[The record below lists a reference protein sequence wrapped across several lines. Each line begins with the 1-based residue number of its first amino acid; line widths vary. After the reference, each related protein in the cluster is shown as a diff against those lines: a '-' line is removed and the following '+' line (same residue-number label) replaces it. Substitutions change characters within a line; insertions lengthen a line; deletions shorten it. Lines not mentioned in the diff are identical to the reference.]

1 MNMGVLH
8 LLRCSLPFPSLS
20 FSLREQACES
30 PLLCLSA
37 DRDASPGELCMGTH
51 RDHRVDAAWV
61 SLSLAAVRWFCPL
74 HSVAFVQ
81 EQCRDCGAG
90 TKPRSDRTHRCS
102 DCARKYQQQLRAG
115 LSSAAAAAPPPS
127 SPSPPPPLFER
138 DEHSHCNLSHDQR
151 VAITVLHKEG
161 RDDSYIAQRIPC
173 DARSVRNW
181 VDHYEQHGNVD
192 EAPRSGRKRKTT
204 AEQDEHIEQEARET
218 KFTTPRRIRRKLGLD
233 VSSRTIDRRLIEVG
247 LFGRVARHKKKFSDE
262 EKRKRLSFAEGYK
275 KWTADDWMRVEFAD
289 EKIFWGEGFWG
300 QVFVRRPKGEAL
312 NPAYCVDQDPHPVK
326 VSAWACFS
334 GHGLGYMYIFNEN
347 MDAKLLQGILGTHLV
362 ESAELHFDVE
372 HAEQW
377 WFLQDNAPQHKSVL
391 VRTWL
396 FNHGIQCIDFPP
408 YSPDLNP
415 IENLWANLA
424 RRVEEFQCETMEELQ
439 DIVAEQWKETD
450 TELLRKLARSMPE
463 RCQAVIDA
471 HGDHTSF

>member
-1 MNMGVLH
+1 MRAQQRLCPG
-8 LLRCSLPFPSLS
+8 CS
-20 FSLREQACES
+20 
-30 PLLCLSA
+30 
-37 DRDASPGELCMGTH
+37 H
-51 RDHRVDAAWV
+51 WK
-61 SLSLAAVRWFCPL
+61 AVGKFAR
-74 HSVAFVQ
+74 HK
-81 EQCRDCGAG
+81 
-90 TKPRSDRTHRCS
+90 TCS
-102 DCARKYQQQLRAG
+102 DCRSPAHQHEAKDE
-115 LSSAAAAAPPPS
+115 SSTAAAASSSLAPS
-127 SPSPPPPLFER
+127 SPAPLFDR

-161 RDDSYIAQRIPC
+161 HDESYIAQRIPC
-173 DARSVRNW
+173 NVRSVRYW
-181 VDHYEQHGNVD
+181 LAHPDLQD
-192 EAPRSGRKRKTT
+192 QPRSGRKRKTT
-204 AEQDEHIEQEARET
+204 AAQDAAIVDEAKET
-218 KFTTPRRIRRKLGLD
+218 KFTTPRHIKRKLGLD
-233 VSSRTIDRRLIEVG
+233 VSFRTIDRRLIEHG

-275 KWTADDWMRVEFAD
+275 SWTAEDWMRVEFAD
-289 EKIFWGEGFWG
+289 EKLFLGEGFWG

-347 MDAKLLQGILGTHLV
+347 MDAKKLKKILGTHLI

-377 WFLQDNAPQHKSVL
+377 WLLQDNAPQHKSFL
-391 VRTWL
+391 VRAWL

-415 IENLWANLA
+415 IENLWADLA
-424 RRVEEFQCETMEELQ
+424 RRVEEFQCDTMEELQ

-471 HGDHTSF
+471 KGDHTAF